1 MQGMSSA
8 APAYHR
14 KALTKTIGTPALR
27 LTCPAQGWLVAIGA
41 DNRKQAEID
50 E

>member
-8 APAYHR
+8 AQAYHR
-14 KALTKTIGTPALR
+14 KALSKAIGTPALR
-27 LTCPAQGWLVAIGA
+27 LTYPTQGWPFAIGA
-41 DNRKQAEID
+41 DPKKQAELH